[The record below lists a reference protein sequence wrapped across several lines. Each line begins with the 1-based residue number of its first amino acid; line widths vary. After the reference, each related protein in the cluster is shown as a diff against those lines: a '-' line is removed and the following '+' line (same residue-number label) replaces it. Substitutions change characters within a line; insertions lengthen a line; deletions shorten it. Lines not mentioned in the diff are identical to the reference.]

1 MCSWALAMSRASGL
15 VGAAVV
21 VVVVVVDVVAVA
33 GAGECSIAAVEHQR
47 RDETEPEAALAVPG
61 EPSDRQKDGVVVVVV
76 DTAGTLVLVVLVVE
90 EEQDSRTPERR
101 IERVVV
107 LDSSN
112 HLPWPSCWHFS
123 AARSVFL
130 DGTSLA

>member
-15 VGAAVV
+15 VGA
-21 VVVVVVDVVAVA
+21 VVVVVVDVVVA
-33 GAGECSIAAVEHQR
+33 GAGECSIAAVEPQR
-47 RDETEPEAALAVPG
+47 IDETEPEAALAVPG

-76 DTAGTLVLVVLVVE
+76 VDTAGTLVLVVLVAEEE
-90 EEQDSRTPERR
+90 EEQGSRTPERR
-101 IERVVV
+101 IERVAV

-112 HLPWPSCWHFS
+112 HLPCPSCWHFS
-123 AARSVFL
+123 AVRSVFL